1 MIKRNRGVRPWARV
15 AGVGWVV
22 RYQLRSGCFAVTEQ
36 PDEDQEEDGGGVDPR
51 REETIGNVFVSV

>member
-1 MIKRNRGVRPWARV
+1 VGGAETMPAKKGVAIT
-15 AGVGWVV
+15 G
-22 RYQLRSGCFAVTEQ
+22 Q

>member
-1 MIKRNRGVRPWARV
+1 M
-15 AGVGWVV
+15 
-22 RYQLRSGCFAVTEQ
+22 TEQ